1 MCVCWRGAGNV
12 QRRELFRPAF
22 GCMERWSGHQHGCAP
37 PPCVS
42 GSCAHSCSGESGH
55 KPCACAGAAQG
66 MFYFASATYPVSE
79 CNRLLTHRSFI
90 AQTPSAWAS
99 SNHDSWASASCP
111 FLPPSLPPPPPSPP
125 PLPPP
130 PAGVFRD
137 QGRLKFALGEWRDDA
152 VSAQAAHGHIS
163 NWDVSAITDMSQLI
177 GNSAIYSGDDDDDYV
192 HYEGYTYY
200 YGIFGP
206 NSFGTVE
213 EEVSPFDE
221 DLNAWDVSRVT
232 DMSVSCPQQGEGG
245 GAGAGSGVGA
255 GRGADA
261 RPTCPRCAR
270 RRLCL
275 P

>member
-1 MCVCWRGAGNV
+1 MLAWRRACSPPRALSTSLWKLGTLARSSTCRCAAAARQCCRASHIAVLGGRPHAVCVCWRGAGNV

-192 HYEGYTYY
+192 HYER
-200 YGIFGP
+200 
-206 NSFGTVE
+206 VHLLLW
-213 EEVSPFDE
+213 
-221 DLNAWDVSRVT
+221 DLW
-232 DMSVSCPQQGEGG
+232 PE
-245 GAGAGSGVGA
+245 
-255 GRGADA
+255 
-261 RPTCPRCAR
+261 
-270 RRLCL
+270 
-275 P
+275 